1 MIFSKNSA
9 LHIFAGALSAL
20 VILFGI
26 SYTTRAV
33 EAGPDWIGGAV
44 TFESAGDYAYQDGDQ
59 YYMLANILSE
69 TVTAQVND
77 GSLLKPKL
85 RDSTY
90 GAYPTSVGYFD
101 GYRALP
107 IGETRWQTITRGDY
121 RNAVFFGNPADAG
134 ALVFINSATPFYTGP
149 LSLHYVADWRTMFGK
164 LTANYQGNVG
174 RSVSPNFDIDS
185 TPVLKKPDGS
195 VLPIRTTAAPAF
207 SKNGQW
213 LYLNSDVGQI
223 RAHIPDL
230 SYEIVGPHLADTYGI
245 KSAASNDGRFI
256 AAGSKNNKL
265 TIYDT
270 ADCTANVCAKREL
283 LTAAKAEY
291 VKTLP
296 SGVSLGAFD
305 VVGVKFM
312 GSAKL
317 EAYFWTSWSDGT
329 AKYIKAYVSVDAGA
343 QPVRYLALGDS
354 FSSGEGVYNYRTA
367 TDFYVDDDNYNIC
380 HQSLSSYPY
389 LLNNILSPNWFGSV
403 ACSGAVQADVSDT
416 EDAYLFSKPQAKM
429 ENISP
434 QNVVNIKSNL
444 IPGYVPQASFTA
456 QYTPTI
462 ATISLG
468 GNDIGFGDIVTA
480 CIINKFFRGFE
491 SCNTDRF
498 DREQVANSI
507 DAEIP
512 RLAATFRSI
521 KQNLGGDQKLYVI
534 GYPKIVNYTNMLCSL
549 NTPMN
554 QSEREF
560 ADHLVDYLNEAVRIA
575 ASQAGARFLDMSSAF
590 INSDHD
596 YRLCGDDVYK
606 AVNGIITAHDSSRK
620 AGDLVAHESFHP
632 NKLGHSLLAQQ
643 IRLLSNDFSFAMP
656 EPVSTSTVPGSRF
669 RIALVGDD
677 VITNPNQN
685 VNYITDAIPYI
696 LKDIG
701 VQTLTFVT
709 DSAGAIVQD
718 VSASVELHSTPI
730 AIGQA
735 TVKPDGTVTATFEIP
750 DTVSPGYHQLHILY
764 ADSTGQSHDLY
775 KYVLVAADINDYDG
789 DGIPND
795 KEVCVVGDGAGI
807 DSDHDGIDDACD
819 GEYVMAVAAKADDDS
834 SSASDSAV
842 NVSDSSI
849 IAKTED
855 TRQISGV
862 EQSSDYQF
870 ITHPGAGLD
879 IASTL
884 GSVAIEPS
892 MTVVSDNI
900 KEKDD
905 GWLVMFA
912 SILFIL
918 IVTVLGLRY
927 RTTQK
932 H

>member
-9 LHIFAGALSAL
+9 LHIFAAALSAL

-26 SYTTRAV
+26 SYTTKAV
-33 EAGPDWIGGAV
+33 EAGPDWIGGSV

-69 TVTAQVND
+69 SVTAQVND
-77 GSLLKPKL
+77 GSLLNPRL

-107 IGETRWQTITRGDY
+107 IGETRWQTINRGDY
-121 RNAVFFGNPADAG
+121 AWSEFIGNPGDAG
-134 ALVFINSATPFYTGP
+134 ALVFINNAPYNQGP
-149 LSLHYVADWRTMFGK
+149 RSLHYIPDWRVMFGK
-164 LTANYQGNVG
+164 LTANYQGNIS
-174 RSVSPNFDIDS
+174 RSVSSDFDIDS
-185 TPVLKKPDGS
+185 TPVLKGPDGS
-195 VLPIRTTAAPAF
+195 VLAERTTAAPAF

-213 LYLNSDVGQI
+213 LYLNSGVGQI
-223 RAHIPDL
+223 RARIPDL
-230 SYEIVGPHLADTYGI
+230 SYEIVGPRLADMYSI
-245 KSAASNDGRFI
+245 YSAVSNDGRYVVS
-256 AAGSKNNKL
+256 ASYANKL

-270 ADCTANVCAKREL
+270 SDCEAGICQKRNL
-283 LTAAKAEY
+283 YDTLKTEY
-291 VKTLP
+291 SNTLP
-296 SGVSLGAFD
+296 AGAGPVDPVIKGMKFVND
-305 VVGVKFM
+305 SKLEIYAWIERRDGVK
-312 GSAKL
+312 GYAKIYL
-317 EAYFWTSWSDGT
+317 
-329 AKYIKAYVSVDAGA
+329 SVDAGV

-389 LLNNILSPNWFGSV
+389 LLNNILSPDWFGSV
-403 ACSGAVQADVSDT
+403 ACSGAVQADVSDA
-416 EDAYLFSKPQAKM
+416 EEAYLFSKPQAKM

-456 QYTPTI
+456 QYTPTV

-549 NTPMN
+549 NTPMDQN
-554 QSEREF
+554 EREF

-590 INSDHD
+590 VNSDHD

-620 AGDLVAHESFHP
+620 SSDPVAHESFHP

-643 IRLLSNDFSFAMP
+643 VRLLSNDFSFAMP
-656 EPVSTSTVPGSRF
+656 EPVSTSTVPGSQF

-685 VNYITDAIPYI
+685 VNYITDAVPYI

-701 VQTLTFVT
+701 VQTLTFVS

-730 AIGQA
+730 TIGQA

-750 DTVSPGYHQLHILY
+750 DTVSPGYHQLHVVY

-775 KYVLVAADINDYDG
+775 KYVLVATDMNDYDG
-789 DGIPND
+789 DGTPND
-795 KEVCVVGDGAGI
+795 KEVCVIGDGSGI
-807 DSDHDGIDDACD
+807 DSDKDGIDDACD
-819 GEYVMAVAAKADDDS
+819 GEYVMVAAANADDDS
-834 SSASDSAV
+834 SGASDNAV
-842 NVSDSSI
+842 EASDGS
-849 IAKTED
+849 IAKTEG
-855 TRQISGV
+855 TRQISSV
-862 EQSSDYQF
+862 EQSSDYEF
-870 ITHPGAGLD
+870 ITHPGTDLD

-884 GSVAIEPS
+884 GSVAVEPS
-892 MTVVSDNI
+892 AARPANNT
-900 KEKDD
+900 EAKDSR
-905 GWLVMFA
+905 WLVVFA
-912 SILFIL
+912 SVLFIL
-918 IVTVLGLRY
+918 IVTVLSLRY
-927 RTTQK
+927 RATQK